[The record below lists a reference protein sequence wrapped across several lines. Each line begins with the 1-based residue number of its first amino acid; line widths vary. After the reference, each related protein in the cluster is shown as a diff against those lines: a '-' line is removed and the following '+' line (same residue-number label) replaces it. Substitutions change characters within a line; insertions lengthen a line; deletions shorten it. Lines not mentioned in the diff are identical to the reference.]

1 MGDELF
7 MCSMYE
13 VCVEF
18 VGSIYCVS
26 GCGMCGM
33 HLVYVWWLCVAFLWL
48 YLWNLCIC
56 EQSVEYKF
64 TVLLFYFWH
73 GMCVCCMCA
82 IFSFLGFFGGEILTF
97 QIDVFVFYCL

>member
-1 MGDELF
+1 MGYELF

-48 YLWNLCIC
+48 YLWNLCKC
-56 EQSVEYKF
+56 Y
-64 TVLLFYFWH
+64 L
-73 GMCVCCMCA
+73 
-82 IFSFLGFFGGEILTF
+82 
-97 QIDVFVFYCL
+97 

>member
-1 MGDELF
+1 M
-7 MCSMYE
+7 
-13 VCVEF
+13 EF

-48 YLWNLCIC
+48 YLWNLCVIC
-56 EQSVEYKF
+56 EESVEYKF
-64 TVLLFYFWH
+64 TVCCSFIF
-73 GMCVCCMCA
+73 GMACVCVVCVL
-82 IFSFLGFFGGEILTF
+82 FLVFWGFWGEILTF